1 MSMTKLVYVL
11 VASLSETKTPA
22 KASEEAEEEK
32 HHLKTASWPAAAGGP
47 FRQQHPTQTNS
58 IFSSSSAA
66 AADDDDGDA
75 DQRHRFL
82 KGLTGSVILKSG
94 ALSDVI
100 LQVQELIKGVNE
112 ADIYPIKS
120 DAAVIAA
127 QIRRL
132 TEEIRELSLS
142 NPITVLNCNPTST
155 GSYASYLVPAA
166 ALGAMGY
173 CYMWWKGWSLS
184 DIMFV
189 TKENMANAVASVSKQ
204 LESVSEA
211 LAATRRHL
219 TKRLENLDW
228 KVEEL
233 KECTKFIADDVDE
246 ASSTISQIE
255 FDIGLMH
262 QMVVGLDKANSALW
276 HLCHVAGGIRHGLS
290 GRISQDARSKLGSQ
304 PKISYEEHSLKGL
317 QFIVEPN
324 ESTMLQKPLISTK
337 NYDIDKIPMKNVST
351 TKTRLHRSYPVGI
364 SIAPNIIARDP

>member
-1 MSMTKLVYVL
+1 MAMQTGG
-11 VASLSETKTPA
+11 
-22 KASEEAEEEK
+22 
-32 HHLKTASWPAAAGGP
+32 TASSKVLILVGA
-47 FRQQHPTQTNS
+47 
-58 IFSSSSAA
+58 
-66 AADDDDGDA
+66 
-75 DQRHRFL
+75 
-82 KGLTGSVILKSG
+82 GLTGSVILKSG

-100 LQVQELIKGVNE
+100 LQVQELIKGGNE
-112 ADIYPIKS
+112 VDIYPSKS

-132 TEEIRELSLS
+132 TEEMRELSLS
-142 NPITVLNCNPTST
+142 NPIAVLNGNPTST

-189 TKENMANAVASVSKQ
+189 TKENMVNAVASVSKQ
-204 LESVSEA
+204 LESVYEA

-219 TKRLENLDW
+219 TKRLQNLDW

-246 ASSTISQIE
+246 ANSTISQIQ

-262 QMVVGLDKANSALW
+262 QIVAGLEGKLELLESNQDKANSVLW
-276 HLCHVAGGIRHGLS
+276 HLCHVAGGIRDGLS

-324 ESTMLQKPLISTK
+324 ESTMLQKPLIRTK